1 MFAKIV
7 DEKTKL
13 VSAGLGTATDFYRS
27 IGMKEMDV
35 EKGYDG
41 QYYVSG
47 FAPEKPQKIIDE
59 ERIEELKNFLSGSD
73 WYVAR
78 FSETGV
84 AVPVEISAARAAAR
98 VEISELR
105 SKYEVANDN
114 LSMVGVDNV

>member
-114 LSMVGVDNV
+114 LSVVGVDNV

>member
-105 SKYEVANDN
+105 AKYEVANDN
-114 LSMVGVDNV
+114 LSVVGVDNV